1 MVCSQ
6 WHDKGILAP
15 TGKIPEEI
23 FKCIKW
29 DFPDLS
35 LPKKGNLP
43 GESHITFTHDT
54 VGNLFMYVFN
64 LYLALEVKW
73 IQDRV
78 YMNDMNVSFFNSL
91 KLKAQFI
98 TTFAQQNLP
107 HNLSFAPDFA
117 DVGLYNIE
125 QYVVEEGNVAVV
137 LIYNM
142 SWYT

>member
-1 MVCSQ
+1 
-6 WHDKGILAP
+6 
-15 TGKIPEEI
+15 
-23 FKCIKW
+23 
-29 DFPDLS
+29 
-35 LPKKGNLP
+35 
-43 GESHITFTHDT
+43 
-54 VGNLFMYVFN
+54 
-64 LYLALEVKW
+64 
-73 IQDRV
+73 
-78 YMNDMNVSFFNSL
+78 MNDMNVSFFNSL

-142 SWYT
+142 S